1 MIETETI
8 LIDTLCFSLFS
19 SPPSLMLGIEPLL
32 SQMSHARDDF
42 FLKPGDNSQIVTY
55 P

>member
-8 LIDTLCFSLFS
+8 LIDTLSFSLFPS
-19 SPPSLMLGIEPLL
+19 LPSLMLGIEPLL

-42 FLKPGDNSQIVTY
+42 FKAW
-55 P
+55 